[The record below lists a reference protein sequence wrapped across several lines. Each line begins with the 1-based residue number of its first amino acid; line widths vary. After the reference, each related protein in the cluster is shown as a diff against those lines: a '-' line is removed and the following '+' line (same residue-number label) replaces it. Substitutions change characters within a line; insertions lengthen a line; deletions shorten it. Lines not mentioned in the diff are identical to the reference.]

1 MKPMCVLAI
10 QPDRENWKLHLA
22 GDALP
27 IAGFYLAQEILTSEC
42 GMGAKTID
50 IVLSACGYGNHG
62 HEYVTEKGEVI
73 AKNKPFPGRAV
84 GGI

>member
-1 MKPMCVLAI
+1 MVHNETHVCSSNTACSGELEASSCWGCFTDGRVL
-10 QPDRENWKLHLA
+10 L
-22 GDALP
+22 G
-27 IAGFYLAQEILTSEC
+27 S

-50 IVLSACGYGNHG
+50 TVLSACGYGNHG
-62 HEYVTEKGEVI
+62 HECVIEKGEVT